1 MGAPH
6 WYTPP
11 VVPEAQAARAS
22 NEYIN
27 DPLQDPSKVAANWD
41 LAGKG
46 SAPDKQN
53 GATGWS
59 PRLMN
64 VNWANNNVK
73 HQQNGQNGCEKQG
86 GDVPWPY
93 CSVAYIANTD
103 SQWMTLTADNPNECK
118 GSSGTILNKKE
129 IPGDLGVVVEYD
141 QRLYRTNNGQTGG
154 SPENQGAGGGMP
166 FTSRTMGAFIFTIVG
181 LVLIGGLRT
190 SRVAKATQ
198 RVNENL

>member
-1 MGAPH
+1 MQHPARTQTGAFEPTAGTEGAFRH
-6 WYTPP
+6 EGKSSWPQRIDGSSTSWGHRTGIRPP

-93 CSVAYIANTD
+93 CSVAYTADTD

-129 IPGDLGVVVEYD
+129 IPSDLGVVVE
-141 QRLYRTNNGQTGG
+141 
-154 SPENQGAGGGMP
+154 
-166 FTSRTMGAFIFTIVG
+166 
-181 LVLIGGLRT
+181 
-190 SRVAKATQ
+190 
-198 RVNENL
+198 